1 MRDKDGFLIIDN
13 NLRYTMIT
21 DDIVWCYTFLELGRQ
36 TPHET
41 HLLLGVGVTLF
52 CSILHQMVE
61 QLRVVMHESFTLL

>member
-1 MRDKDGFLIIDN
+1 
-13 NLRYTMIT
+13 MIT
-21 DDIVWCYTFLELGRQ
+21 DDIVWCYAFLKLGRQ

-41 HLLLGVGVTLF
+41 HLLLGVGVNLF